1 MAETRAFASVQ
12 VMIEAFNEVIIQTRD
27 EYALPA

>member
-12 VMIEAFNEVIIQTRD
+12 VMIEMLNKVIIKTR
-27 EYALPA
+27 EGYALPA